1 MVASS
6 CWFIYTQHVE
16 TMSQGQST
24 GKTDHVERR
33 SSPLLNFRKPF
44 REVDSFVA
52 SRADLSSQPRR
63 SKIAVTV
70 LTFLWPSSILARALR
85 VSTSSAMTS
94 SLRTLPLPPPPMD
107 DAATGAAEAWVLG
120 MGVGTGG
127 KGTGG
132 MTGAAVTV
140 A

>member
-1 MVASS
+1 MNSS
-6 CWFIYTQHVE
+6 SV
-16 TMSQGQST
+16 
-24 GKTDHVERR
+24 
-33 SSPLLNFRKPF
+33 LNFRKKFLEP
-44 REVDSFVA
+44 DNSVA

-63 SKIAVTV
+63 GKIAVTV